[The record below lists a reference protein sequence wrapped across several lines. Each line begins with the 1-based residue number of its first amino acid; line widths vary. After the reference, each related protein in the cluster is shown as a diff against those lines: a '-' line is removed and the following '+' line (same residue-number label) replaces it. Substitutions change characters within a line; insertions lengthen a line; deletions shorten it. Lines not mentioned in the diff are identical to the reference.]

1 MHFLPW
7 SENLLGKCYT
17 GRVKTDLIPTG
28 AYAQS
33 KARRIG
39 PIGEGTPTKV
49 DPKKLATAKDALS
62 PDYKL
67 DLSTKPLVD
76 GAPSSPTLSLP
87 SLPSVPTPPAPSAPK
102 LDLPDVPKEAAK
114 ETATKEIKAAVV
126 EKVKDGSVKK
136 PAILFIK
143 GLDIFSSPSKSER
156 GYAGVGK
163 MADAIEGSKVFSW
176 SEQDKII
183 DEVRKTHKDYPII
196 LVGHSL
202 GGDTAIEVAEA
213 LDSLDH
219 KFRPIDLL
227 VTMDAIGFDHDI
239 IPQNVKQHLNVFG
252 EKNIFLNDGP
262 HVARRHEKTD
272 VKNIL
277 SPEEHID
284 IDDSKEIQ
292 YEVVNLIQKALG
304 PGLA

>member
-1 MHFLPW
+1 M
-7 SENLLGKCYT
+7 GGY
-17 GRVKTDLIPTG
+17 V
-28 AYAQS
+28 QS

-39 PIGEGTPTKV
+39 PPGDGTAAAKA
-49 DPKKLATAKDALS
+49 DPKKLLAGKDALS

-67 DLSTKPLVD
+67 DLSSKP
-76 GAPSSPTLSLP
+76 AAEAASSSPTLTLP

-102 LDLPDVPKEAAK
+102 VDLPDIPKEAAK

-136 PAILFIK
+136 PAIIFIK

-163 MADAIEGSKVFSW
+163 IADSIEGSKVFSW

-183 DEVRKTHKDYPII
+183 DEVRKTHRDYPVI

-202 GGDTAIEVAEA
+202 GGDTAIEVAEE
-213 LDSLDH
+213 LDSLEH
-219 KFRPIDLL
+219 MFRTIDLL

-262 HVARRHEKTD
+262 HVARREDKTT
-272 VKNIL
+272 VRNIL
-277 SPEEHID
+277 SPEDHID

-292 YEVVNLIQKALG
+292 FEVVGLIQKTLG